1 VSTDEKRSPSR
12 PHGWVSLYAVAFGLV
27 IASGVFV
34 VIAAR
39 DFLATLTS
47 LWISIALSVA
57 AIVVATFAVALPRR
71 R

>member
-1 VSTDEKRSPSR
+1 MRTDDKRSPGR
-12 PHGWVSLYAVAFGLV
+12 PHGWVSLYALAFGLV

-47 LWISIALSVA
+47 LWISIALSA
-57 AIVVATFAVALPRR
+57 TAIVVAALAVALPRR

>member
-1 VSTDEKRSPSR
+1 MTDEERSPGR

-47 LWISIALSVA
+47 LWISIALSA
-57 AIVVATFAVALPRR
+57 GAIVVATLAVALPRR